1 MKRARNRDLAL
12 LVGSVGI
19 SALGD
24 LLAMVPLALR
34 VQTQTGSGA
43 AVAVFFAAL
52 FGPIVAFGP
61 LGGALA
67 DRVENTRLLA
77 LVSALQAAIAVA
89 LAFAGPVAAIL
100 PLTALLGAGAAIAAP
115 VEFSLVPAVAGRTS
129 LAAANGHVETARYA
143 GMTAGPLLGGAL
155 AGAGLGRAALLL
167 DALSFVLVAGAAL
180 ALRARRDPRR
190 DAASPTRGDRRRARD
205 GLAYIARDRVL
216 ALALAAAV
224 GALLFFSISMTAE
237 LFFAVDVLGAGGAGY
252 GVLLTGWTLG
262 MVVGAVALAR
272 RVPARALATGAL
284 VAVAVQGAGLLGA
297 ALSSAL
303 AFASVGFAIGGA
315 AHGVKNV
322 ALRTLIHERVP
333 DALRGRAYAGYNA
346 ARNAAELGAL
356 AAGGALV
363 GAIGA
368 REALAISGVVPLAI
382 GVVALALLSMGGR
395 RAAAAG
401 SLTTRRPL
409 HAHHDG

>member
-1 MKRARNRDLAL
+1 
-12 LVGSVGI
+12 
-19 SALGD
+19 
-24 LLAMVPLALR
+24 MV
-34 VQTQTGSGA
+34 T
-43 AVAVFFAAL
+43 
-52 FGPIVAFGP
+52 
-61 LGGALA
+61 
-67 DRVENTRLLA
+67 
-77 LVSALQAAIAVA
+77 
-89 LAFAGPVAAIL
+89 
-100 PLTALLGAGAAIAAP
+100 
-115 VEFSLVPAVAGRTS
+115 
-129 LAAANGHVETARYA
+129 
-143 GMTAGPLLGGAL
+143 
-155 AGAGLGRAALLL
+155 
-167 DALSFVLVAGAAL
+167 
-180 ALRARRDPRR
+180 
-190 DAASPTRGDRRRARD
+190 
-205 GLAYIARDRVL
+205 
-216 ALALAAAV
+216 
-224 GALLFFSISMTAE
+224 
-237 LFFAVDVLGAGGAGY
+237 
-252 GVLLTGWTLG
+252 
-262 MVVGAVALAR
+262 GAVVLAR
-272 RVPARALATGAL
+272 RVPPRALAVGAL

-395 RAAAAG
+395 RAAAAE